1 MDGIKLCGKRLKVK
15 TDQNWQTPYQPH
27 DSTAS
32 HSVSYSYPQ
41 HQSHYGESNTLQYD
55 SWVSDYTVA
64 TMTFGD
70 GDLGDHAGQLSGA
83 NVEPEFIDPLVVD
96 GSKNRDQP
104 KSSSNGERSTK
115 EKSKK
120 NSTSDS
126 KGKQKHKRH

>member
-1 MDGIKLCGKRLKVK
+1 
-15 TDQNWQTPYQPH
+15 
-27 DSTAS
+27 
-32 HSVSYSYPQ
+32 
-41 HQSHYGESNTLQYD
+41 
-55 SWVSDYTVA
+55 
-64 TMTFGD
+64 MTFGD
-70 GDLGDHAGQLSGA
+70 GDLGDHAGQLSGT

-120 NSTSDS
+120 ISTSDS